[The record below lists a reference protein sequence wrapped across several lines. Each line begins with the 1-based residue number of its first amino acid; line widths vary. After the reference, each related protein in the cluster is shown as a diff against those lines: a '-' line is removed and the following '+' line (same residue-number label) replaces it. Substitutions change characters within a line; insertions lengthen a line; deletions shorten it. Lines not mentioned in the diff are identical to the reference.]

1 MSDPPPDPPGLP
13 DSPDP
18 NAALEAEHQR
28 LAAQLE
34 HQVIAPL
41 SLLLSQAHAYEVT
54 LADNPQARLVASV
67 LSSLAQRVVQQVRDL
82 EADLYPQLLERLGL
96 EAALEAYAGQIARAA
111 GVLVELRLTRL
122 PEPLPYPLAL
132 ALYRLAQA
140 ATERAIHTAG
150 ATRLTITLDR
160 VSESPATEIV
170 FRLTDNGRRT
180 PGEAL
185 TEALQA
191 ALARVEALGGRVQIG
206 RGAEGRL
213 VVAVWLALHPAAD
226 LTAREQDVLR
236 LLAQGRTNRQIGAA
250 LAISHRTVNFHLDNL
265 YSKLGVNSRTEAV
278 LEALR
283 RGWIDPG

>member
-1 MSDPPPDPPGLP
+1 MSDPPPDPPALP

-28 LAAQLE
+28 LAARLE
-34 HQVIAPL
+34 QQVIAPL
-41 SLLLSQAHAYEVT
+41 SLLLSQAQAYEVT

-82 EADLYPQLLERLGL
+82 EADLYPRLLERLGL
-96 EAALEAYAGQIARAA
+96 AAALEAYAGQVARAA
-111 GVLVELRLTRL
+111 GVPLDLHLARL

-132 ALYRLAQA
+132 SLYRLAQA
-140 ATERAIHTAG
+140 ATERALHTAR
-150 ATRLTITLDR
+150 ATRLTIWLDW
-160 VSESPATEIV
+160 VPESPAAEIV
-170 FRLTDNGRRT
+170 FRLTDNGRLT

-185 TEALQA
+185 TEGLQA

-206 RGAEGRL
+206 RSAEGGL
-213 VVAVWLALHPAAD
+213 AVAVWLALHPAAD

-236 LLAQGRTNRQIGAA
+236 LLARGHTNRQIGAA
-250 LAISHRTVNFHLDNL
+250 LRISHRTVNFHLDNL